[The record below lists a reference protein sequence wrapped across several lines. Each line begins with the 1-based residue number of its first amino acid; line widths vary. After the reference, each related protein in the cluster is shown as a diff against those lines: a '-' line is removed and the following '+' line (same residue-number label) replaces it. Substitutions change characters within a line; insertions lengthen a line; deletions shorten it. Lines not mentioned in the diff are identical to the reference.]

1 MKQSTEQYINELAVR
16 VYEQNKRVGWWDNPD
31 RCILQALQLVNT
43 EIAEATEGD
52 RKSLMDDKLPHRVM
66 AEVEIADTV
75 IRLVDLAGRYKW
87 HYEGAI
93 PADLHLAKMGSTGA
107 RHLVATITVCDL
119 AKEIILS
126 QIILNRISHS
136 TISYMYSMAIS
147 TLLKLA
153 DIEGYDL
160 TGAIEEKLEFNANRP
175 DHQRANRA
183 KKNGKA
189 Y

>member
-1 MKQSTEQYINELAVR
+1 MKVSTEQYINELAVR

-31 RCILQALQLVNT
+31 RCIFQTLQLVNT

-87 HYEGAI
+87 HYEAAI
-93 PADLHLAKMGSTGA
+93 PASLHLAKMDNAGA

-119 AKEIILS
+119 AKEIIL
-126 QIILNRISHS
+126 NRDNHCSIAV
-136 TISYMYSMAIS
+136 MYSMAVS
-147 TLLKLA
+147 TLLKIA

-160 TGAIEEKLEFNANRP
+160 TGAIEEKLEFNANRS
-175 DHQRANRA
+175 DHKRSNRA